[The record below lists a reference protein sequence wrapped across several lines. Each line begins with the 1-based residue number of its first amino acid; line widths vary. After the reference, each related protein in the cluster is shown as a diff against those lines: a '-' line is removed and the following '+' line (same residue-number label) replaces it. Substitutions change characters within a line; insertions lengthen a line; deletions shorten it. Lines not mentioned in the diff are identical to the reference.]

1 MSKPSKPKY
10 RTTNW
15 SSYNESLRQRGALLL
30 WIDKDMAWA
39 GAPSGQRGRSPLFSD
54 AAIQFCLMIK
64 NLYGLALR
72 QTTGM
77 VRSLLRLAGL
87 DWDVPDFSTLSRR
100 QKHLQV
106 TLTYQRRGEA
116 LHLLIDSTG
125 IKMLGEGEWKRKKH
139 GADYRRQW
147 RKVHLGIDA
156 QTLEVRA
163 IEITANSVG
172 DAPMLPALLEQIPPE
187 ETLASVGADGAYDT
201 KACHAAIASRGASAL
216 IPVRKNA
223 QPWKE
228 GTEGARARNEILR
241 ATKRLG
247 RTIWKK
253 WSGYHRR
260 SLVET
265 KMRCFKLLGERV
277 MARDFDRQV
286 AELQIRAALLNRFT
300 QLGTPQ
306 TVRVA

>member
-1 MSKPSKPKY
+1 MSKPPKPKY

-15 SSYNESLRQRGALLL
+15 SAYNESLRQRGSMLL
-30 WIDKDMAWA
+30 WIDQDMNWE
-39 GAPSGQRGRSPLFSD
+39 GTQSGKRGHPPQFSD

-72 QTTGM
+72 QSTGM
-77 VRSLLRLAGL
+77 VQSLLKRE
-87 DWDVPDFSTLSRR
+87 VPDYSTLCRR
-100 QKHLQV
+100 QRVLQV
-106 TLTYQRRGEA
+106 TLHQRRNA
-116 LHLLIDSTG
+116 PLHLLVDSTG

-147 RKVHLGIDA
+147 RKMHLGIDA
-156 QTLEVRA
+156 QTLEIRA
-163 IEITANSVG
+163 IEITDNSVG
-172 DAPMLPALLEQIPPE
+172 DAPMLPALLDQIPPE
-187 ETLASVGADGAYDT
+187 EPIASVGADGAYDT
-201 KACHAAIASRGASAL
+201 KSCHTAIAARGATAL

-228 GTEGARARNEILR
+228 CSAGARARNEILR
-241 ATKRLG
+241 TTQRLG
-247 RTIWKK
+247 RAIWKK

-306 TVRVA
+306 TVRVP